1 MPLVSLAPRFQ
12 PEHHQVYLDLMERAL
27 RHPDTRSVALTGS
40 YGSGKSSVLHA
51 LGRSYWDRRFPWWH
65 RRRTIELSLST
76 LDPQRA
82 PKVPVENPAEREMS
96 NRIQKELVKQLLY
109 RLPPRRTPHSRF
121 PRATTPRLSFAG
133 ALTVLVML
141 GLGWAATVLSGWH
154 TTLGKHLDRLGWSF
168 AWFWGGMA
176 VGLLVLAL
184 TVWRALAGRYAL
196 QAGLKA
202 GALTVSLEPN
212 SSSYF
217 DQYLDEIIYF
227 FEVSKTSVVLIED
240 VDRFDDAVVF
250 DTLRALNTL
259 VNGSGQVGR
268 RVVFVYAIRD
278 SVLGRIGTTTDDTT
292 KVDKA
297 VESVDLAPATS
308 TTPDPAFELNRA
320 NRAKYFDVI
329 IPIVPFATAEN
340 ARDLML
346 DVMAP
351 HVSDAEHEPGISP
364 ALIRL
369 AARHVADMRTLWSIR
384 NEFEVHYDRLV
395 TSAKHAMPEIT
406 PDIVFSLVLL
416 RVTSPEAYEN
426 IRLATSPLD
435 ALTVRWLKLVEH
447 NLAAQTQTLT
457 DLSTQLENGQ
467 SLQTRAARAGQKL
480 NALRP
485 ELLELAAGFVADK
498 VELAGP
504 LTDADL
510 TNLSGWQQI
519 ANGTRLTV
527 SLSLTPPGRP
537 RRAASQAQLGPKMLA
552 RMIGMPIDPQA
563 WQDADLDDLRDAID
577 KTREEI
583 AFLRHHTW
591 KQLYA
596 RGDLTVAAQG
606 SEPPG
611 KNNLVNFGGLVD
623 AYAPTRMVAE
633 LIAQGYLP
641 RHFARYASMFYGK
654 DVGLNAAEYIAR
666 AIEPGAP
673 ILEYELGDLDVR
685 QLLREQKADNDDN
698 HLFDEPAIYNLDI
711 VRHLLDHR
719 PGAARRVARH
729 LAERWGTLEQTL
741 AGRFFE
747 RERREVADNLAT
759 LMAPTWKQ
767 SLRYTAVDAPV
778 TPQTRLHLVDAV
790 LGAISADER
799 DDLDPEVARYLS
811 EHCADLPAV
820 TRPAD
825 ADRADIVMATFAAA
839 GATIDDL
846 GRLNE
851 VALAA
856 ATQTT
861 IYPIS
866 AANLRALGGANR
878 VALDVL
884 RARTPT
890 QPIYEH
896 AVNHLEVYLQALA
909 QLDHAG
915 SPVANPSEF
924 AKVLN
929 DIAARPQAAMLD
941 QLVAATPSSCRVP
954 DLEQTEPGTWPALVT
969 HGRTDPTFS
978 NVQRYIAKYE
988 ADDGLG
994 AFLAERQ
1001 TITTPD
1007 TTPVLDRLTLA
1018 TAILAAR
1025 DTIADPTVRVT
1036 LTASITPGL
1045 IPISQVAPA
1054 DANLVGPLLAAKLL
1068 ADEPATFDPGLLNR
1082 WEHLEA
1088 AVAASHEFGEF
1099 ADTNTMPSR
1108 HLAPTL
1114 RSGEIPERTKATLI
1128 AKLASLVAPA
1138 TTSEAT
1144 ATAIADAL
1152 ASRRDGL
1159 DLVRLQALQKA
1170 GASIPSLVRAIV
1182 AQGDVLSLE
1191 DLRAILMTMGGD
1203 YARVSEGHRGGTV
1216 RFSPD
1221 QDHRVLLARMKGVTH
1236 GGAEEVHTKRYGT
1249 RLEATLRRPRA

>member
-1 MPLVSLAPRFQ
+1 MPLVSLSPRFQ
-12 PEHHQVYLDLMERAL
+12 PEHHQVYLDLLERAL

-76 LDPQRA
+76 LDPQKA
-82 PKVPVENPAEREMS
+82 PTVPVENPAERAMS

-121 PRATTPRLSFAG
+121 PRATTPRVSFAG
-133 ALTVLVML
+133 VLAVLVVL

-154 TTLGKHLDRLGWSF
+154 ATIGEHLDGLGWST
-168 AWFWGGMA
+168 AWFWAGVT
-176 VGLLVLAL
+176 VGLLILAL
-184 TVWRALAGRYAL
+184 TTWRTLAGRYAL

-202 GALTVSLEPN
+202 GALTVSLGKN

-227 FEVSKTSVVLIED
+227 FEVSRTSVVLIED

-278 SVLGRIGTTTDDTT
+278 SVLGRIGATTDDAT
-292 KVDKA
+292 KADEV
-297 VESVDLAPATS
+297 VGSVDPAPAAS
-308 TTPDPAFELNRA
+308 TTSDPAVELNRA

-329 IPIVPFATAEN
+329 IPIVPFATADN

-346 DVMAP
+346 NVMAP
-351 HVSDAEHEPGISP
+351 HVSDAEHKPGISP

-384 NEFEVHYDRLV
+384 NEFEIHYDRLV

-406 PDIVFSLVLL
+406 QDIVFSLVLL
-416 RVTSPEAYEN
+416 RATSPEAYET

-435 ALTVRWLKLVEH
+435 TLTGRWLKLVEH

-457 DLSTQLENGQ
+457 NLSTQLENGQ

-498 VELAGP
+498 VEFAGP
-504 LTDADL
+504 LTDGDLAD
-510 TNLSGWQQI
+510 LSGWQQI
-519 ANGTRLTV
+519 ANGARLTV
-527 SLSLTPPGRP
+527 LLSLTPPGYP
-537 RRAASQAQLGPKMLA
+537 RRASSQAQLGPRVLS

-563 WQDADLDDLRDAID
+563 WQDADLDDLRDEID

-596 RGDLTVAAQG
+596 RGDLTIASQG

-611 KNNLVNFGGLVD
+611 DMSLVNFGGLVD
-623 AYAPTRMVAE
+623 RYAPTPMVAE

-666 AIEPGAP
+666 GIEPGAP

-685 QLLREQKADNDDN
+685 QILREQKADNDDN

-711 VRHLLDHR
+711 VRHLLNHR
-719 PGAARRVARH
+719 PEAARRVARH

-741 AGRFFE
+741 AGRLFE
-747 RERREVADNLAT
+747 REPREVADKLAT

-767 SLRYTAVDAPV
+767 ALRYTGVDAPV

-799 DDLDPEVARYLS
+799 DDLDPDVARYLS
-811 EHCADLPAV
+811 EHYADLQAV
-820 TRPAD
+820 TRPAN
-825 ADRADIVMATFAAA
+825 ADRAAIVMATFAAA
-839 GATIDDL
+839 GATVDDL
-846 GRLNE
+846 ARLNGT
-851 VALAA
+851 ALAA
-856 ATQTT
+856 AVQTT

-866 AANLRALGGANR
+866 AANLRALGGAGR
-878 VALDVL
+878 VALDIL
-884 RARTPT
+884 RSGTST

-896 AVNHLEVYLQALA
+896 AVNHLDVYLQAVA

-915 SPVANPSEF
+915 SPVADPGGF

-929 DIAARPQAAMLD
+929 DIAARPQAALLD
-941 QLVAATPSSCRVP
+941 QFVAATSSSCRVP
-954 DLEQTEPGTWPALVT
+954 DLEQTGPETWPALVT

-978 NVQRYIAKYE
+978 NVQRYIAEYDV
-988 ADDGLG
+988 DDDLG
-994 AFLAERQ
+994 TFLTERL
-1001 TITTPD
+1001 TITTAE

-1018 TAILAAR
+1018 TVILAAR
-1025 DTIADPTVRVT
+1025 DTIADPTVRVV
-1036 LTASITPGL
+1036 LTASITPGQ
-1045 IPISQVAPA
+1045 IPIGQVAPA
-1054 DANLVGPLLAAKLL
+1054 DANLVGPLLAASLL
-1068 ADEPATFDPGLLNR
+1068 ADEPATFDPGLLDR
-1082 WEHLEA
+1082 WEHFEA
-1088 AVAASHEFGEF
+1088 AVAASVKFGVF
-1099 ADTNTMPSR
+1099 ADTTAMPTR

-1114 RSGEIPERTKATLI
+1114 KSGAILESTKATLVT
-1128 AKLASLVAPA
+1128 KLASLVPPA
-1138 TTSEAT
+1138 TTGE

-1159 DLVRLQALQKA
+1159 DLVRLQALQEA
-1170 GASIPSLVRAIV
+1170 GAANRSLVRAIV
-1182 AQGDVLSLE
+1182 AQGDRLSLE
-1191 DLRAILMTMGGD
+1191 DLRAILMPMGGD
-1203 YARVSEGHRGGTV
+1203 YTRVSTGHRGGTV
-1216 RFSPD
+1216 RFTPD
-1221 QDHRVLLARMKGVTH
+1221 QDHRVLLARLKGVTH
-1236 GGAEEVHTKRYGT
+1236 GGAEEVKTKRYGT
-1249 RLEATLRRPRA
+1249 NLEATLRQPRV